1 MAPTEAGNFWEFP
14 KVRNSLQ
21 ARWLLFHWRTNATMF
36 QIIKTDIR
44 NLYNIP
50 ETKDFSLLFAF
61 NPSHEMALVRNCADY
76 APTKNVAMM
85 EKQLWK
91 LPFIWAGEDDCVF
104 NIGTGEIFDA
114 HGNRVD
120 MSSRILIPFPWGW
133 NLAVRER
140 FLEAGIDER
149 VMPGEGCLQ
158 TLRTFAGR
166 SFACDYIHELL
177 SSIPADMR
185 DRLVGNHM
193 KFHQSID
200 TVRFDAAMMIFKQP
214 WSSSGRGN
222 FCAASLDEMTVKRLE
237 ASVKKQGGF
246 LADIFYHKTLDFA
259 MEFYVFADGNVEFIG
274 YSLFQAEK
282 NGKYVGNMVESQ
294 KIVRKTIALAMGG
307 DNGLLDALK
316 EKHLEML
323 RRTVAGQYC
332 GFVGIDMMVVNN
344 EDHISV
350 HPCVEINFRMNMG
363 IIAMYAYLRPF
374 LFDFLEEEEDSEEG
388 AVWRSSIL
396 EPPSLMRE
404 RGFHTVLK
412 SRFISIRYS

>member
-21 ARWLLFHWRTNATMF
+21 ARWLLFHWRINATMF
-36 QIIKTDIR
+36 QKIKTDIQ
-44 NLYNIP
+44 NLYQIP

-104 NIGTGEIFDA
+104 NIGTGEIIDA

-120 MSSRILIPFPWGW
+120 VSSRILIPFPWGW

-193 KFHQSID
+193 KFHQSVD

-307 DNGLLDALK
+307 
-316 EKHLEML
+316 
-323 RRTVAGQYC
+323 VC
-332 GFVGIDMMVVNN
+332 IV
-344 EDHISV
+344 
-350 HPCVEINFRMNMG
+350 
-363 IIAMYAYLRPF
+363 
-374 LFDFLEEEEDSEEG
+374 DSWEL
-388 AVWRSSIL
+388 I
-396 EPPSLMRE
+396 
-404 RGFHTVLK
+404 
-412 SRFISIRYS
+412 